1 MLHVLITPET
11 YALIPRMSL
20 LDGTRF
26 TVRALDP
33 PYWTP
38 LYFSMLEQVSALG
51 EVHKNRNEAY
61 YAAMHPI
68 KLQAGQAP
76 MPNGELGRPAAADP
90 VNTPELLGGRVLHTN
105 V

>member
-1 MLHVLITPET
+1 MLRVLITPEN
-11 YALIPRMSL
+11 YALIPRKSL
-20 LDGTRF
+20 LEGTRF
-26 TVRALDP
+26 TARALDL

-38 LYFSMLEQVSALG
+38 PYFSMLDQVSALG

-61 YAAMHPI
+61 YAAMHPV
-68 KLQAGQAP
+68 KLQAGKAP
-76 MPNGELGRPAAADP
+76 MPNGELGIPAAADP

>member
-1 MLHVLITPET
+1 MLRGFSILENF
-11 YALIPRMSL
+11 ALIPRKDL

-26 TVRALDP
+26 MSYALAP
-33 PYWTP
+33 PYLVP
-38 LYFSMLEQVSALG
+38 PYLSMLDQVFALG

-61 YAAMHPI
+61 SAAMHPVR
-68 KLQAGQAP
+68 LQAGKSP

-90 VNTPELLGGRVLHTN
+90 VNTPEMLGGRVLHTN